1 MRSSEPSTLNAP
13 GFAPPT
19 DLLDRVGEVV
29 LSFEP
34 TGRLLYLNAAWERLT
49 GKPVS
54 ACINRPLPDF
64 LHPQDATEW
73 ANLLEGALRTREP
86 TWLRLPGPDAELLW
100 CELRLE
106 SQPRPGQAI
115 CATLCDITPQVRQ
128 EQRRA
133 ASLRSLESLIN
144 RVPAMLYRSRNNV
157 DYTMEYISDGCF
169 AVTGFEASALLE
181 QSQLSF
187 GKLIHPDDA
196 DHVWSAVQHSLQT
209 GLPFSVNYRF
219 RHADDYWC
227 ELHEQG
233 RGIVSASGE
242 ILGVEGMILRASASP
257 AGIT

>member
-1 MRSSEPSTLNAP
+1 MRYSEEARFSADNTPLPA
-13 GFAPPT
+13 
-19 DLLDRVGEVV
+19 DILDRIGEVV
-29 LSFEP
+29 LSFDAH
-34 TGRLLYLNAAWERLT
+34 GRLLYLNQAWERLT
-49 GKPVS
+49 GKAVS
-54 ACINRPLPDF
+54 TCINRPLPDF
-64 LHPQDATEW
+64 LHPQDAAEW
-73 ANLLEGALRTREP
+73 NTLLEGALATNEP

-100 CELRLE
+100 CELRLQ
-106 SQPRPGQAI
+106 SAARPGLPI

-169 AVTGFEASALLE
+169 YVTGFEASDLLE

-196 DHVWSAVQHSLQT
+196 DHVWTAVQQSLHT
-209 GLPFSVNYRF
+209 RTPFSVNYRF
-219 RHADDYWC
+219 RHAEGHWC
-227 ELHEQG
+227 EIHEQG
-233 RGIVSASGE
+233 RGIISASGE
-242 ILGVEGMILRASASP
+242 ILGIEGVILRAPASP